1 MGSVPWDN
9 LFTTTCW
16 ANQVLSMSFK
26 IIGNKGKLDYFGE
39 LEHSLQAVVARLR
52 ENFCALR
59 MLCTPTV
66 WTEMGDE
73 EQSLCCSLVPEL

>member
-1 MGSVPWDN
+1 
-9 LFTTTCW
+9 
-16 ANQVLSMSFK
+16 MSFK
-26 IIGNKGKLDYFGE
+26 SIGNKGKLDYFGE

-73 EQSLCCSLVPEL
+73 SRETRKMQAQRLRPLRIE